1 MGRVKGAHG
10 VSTKDKIAIV
20 DYGMGNLRSVAN
32 GLAEV
37 GAASQLVSKG
47 EDLLN
52 YDKIILPGVGAFSE
66 AMENLHKRELTEPLN
81 ACVDAGKHIL
91 GICLGMQLM
100 CKQSFEDGI
109 HQGLGWFDADVIEFP
124 KTENLKVPHMG
135 WNAVDFVKD
144 DAIIR
149 GIETGNDVY
158 FVHSY
163 YVDCKNQN
171 DILATALHGQT
182 FTAMLARDNLA
193 GMQFHPEK
201 SQQVGLK
208 MLENFVNG

>member
-1 MGRVKGAHG
+1 
-10 VSTKDKIAIV
+10 VSTKIAIV

-37 GAASQLVSKG
+37 GASSALVSKG
-47 EDLLN
+47 EDLLT

-66 AMENLHKRELTEPLN
+66 AMENLHKRELTAPLN
-81 ACVDAGKHIL
+81 ACVDAGKQIL

-100 CKQSFEDGI
+100 CRQSFEDGT
-109 HQGLGWFDADVIEFP
+109 HQGLGWFDADVVEFP

-135 WNAVDFVKD
+135 WNSVHFEKD
-144 DAIIR
+144 NAIIH

-163 YVDCKNQN
+163 YVDCKNQS
-171 DILATALHGQT
+171 DILATALHGQK
-182 FTAMLARDNLA
+182 FTAMLARDHLT

>member
-1 MGRVKGAHG
+1 L
-10 VSTKDKIAIV
+10 TDKIAIV

-37 GAASQLVSKG
+37 GAMSQLVAAG
-47 EDLLN
+47 ADLMA
-52 YDKIILPGVGAFSE
+52 YDKIILPGVGAFSQ
-66 AMENLHKRELTEPLN
+66 AMENLHGRELVGPLN
-81 ACVDAGKHIL
+81 DCVQAGKQVL

-135 WNAVDFVKD
+135 WNSVHFEKD
-144 DAIIR
+144 HGVISS
-149 GIETGNDVY
+149 IETDNDVY

-163 YVDCKNQN
+163 FVDCKSPQ
-171 DILATALHGQT
+171 DILGTASHGQK
-182 FTAMLARDNLA
+182 FTAMLARENIT

-208 MLENFVNG
+208 MLENFVNDAGF